1 MCRRQNFCKDAL
13 SLPSLF
19 RSWVGS
25 EMFRIYFKNA
35 KGVPR
40 KQANTVL
47 RYVKVKKRSS
57 YAAKRMKALTTSWFF
72 APKYASVINVILLA
86 VRFLLD
92 AVCLAKLP
100 GLFHLPVE
108 HGGTWWNQRLLAEL
122 LLPFESSISSISIYV
137 IHFWRFDSPWPVQVP
152 KEMARGLTDLKM
164 SADSSQQPVKE
175 YERIK
180 IPSSHNSNNSMTV
193 SHRERGR
200 WSNNLHPNWWFT
212 PTKMKTW

>member
-47 RYVKVKKRSS
+47 RYMKVKKRSS

-108 HGGTWWNQRLLAEL
+108 HGGTWWNMVESKTACWTATSVWIFHFFHFYLCHPFLALWFAMACSSAQRNGKGIDR
-122 LLPFESSISSISIYV
+122 SKNV
-137 IHFWRFDSPWPVQVP
+137 RRFQPAASERIWKNQNP
-152 KEMARGLTDLKM
+152 
-164 SADSSQQPVKE
+164 QQPQLK
-175 YERIK
+175 
-180 IPSSHNSNNSMTV
+180 
-193 SHRERGR
+193 
-200 WSNNLHPNWWFT
+200 
-212 PTKMKTW
+212 